1 MKHHD
6 GTRDSEK
13 GGESSQNEEPQWP
26 GESGAAI
33 SPPEPEIRM
42 GAKAGNS
49 DKPAEFA
56 FTLPAGAQQESL
68 FGTVTDAELMQLI

>member
-1 MKHHD
+1 MKQHD

-13 GGESSQNEEPQWP
+13 GGESSQNEERWP
-26 GESGAAI
+26 GESGAVI

-42 GAKAGNS
+42 GAKTGNT

-56 FTLPAGAQQESL
+56 FTLPAGAQHESL